1 MARTKKMIVYI
12 NGRFLEDKL
21 TGVGRFCMNII
32 DEFDRLDD
40 PSINFVLL
48 ITRKCKLTINYE
60 QIIVKRV
67 GFFTGNLWEQVELP
81 WYSRNGILLSLAARG
96 PIVKANQ
103 VLTIHD
109 AATKRTPERFS
120 FRYRALLWFTYYM
133 LKNRAI
139 ITTVSNFSK
148 KELIKYYNIPKENI
162 YITVNGTNHFRGYID
177 GKKVLDRYE
186 LFGKKY
192 IVSVGG
198 TKNKNIDRVIK
209 AYEKLSDDIYLVII
223 GNVNKEALMY
233 DNGNIIFTGYVTDEE
248 LVALYRNAKCL
259 VFPSL
264 YEGFGIPPLEAMS
277 LSCPSVVSNTTSLPE
292 VCGEAVLYCD
302 PYDIDDIYE
311 KVKLL
316 LDDDEKRIELIK
328 KGKEQLKKYTW
339 SGSAKKF
346 HEIINKFRG

>member
-1 MARTKKMIVYI
+1 
-12 NGRFLEDKL
+12 
-21 TGVGRFCMNII
+21 
-32 DEFDRLDD
+32 
-40 PSINFVLL
+40 
-48 ITRKCKLTINYE
+48 
-60 QIIVKRV
+60 
-67 GFFTGNLWEQVELP
+67 
-81 WYSRNGILLSLAARG
+81 
-96 PIVKANQ
+96 
-103 VLTIHD
+103 
-109 AATKRTPERFS
+109 
-120 FRYRALLWFTYYM
+120 
-133 LKNRAI
+133 
-139 ITTVSNFSK
+139 
-148 KELIKYYNIPKENI
+148 
-162 YITVNGTNHFRGYID
+162 
-177 GKKVLDRYE
+177 
-186 LFGKKY
+186 
-192 IVSVGG
+192 
-198 TKNKNIDRVIK
+198 
-209 AYEKLSDDIYLVII
+209 
-223 GNVNKEALMY
+223 MY

-346 HEIINKFRG
+346 HEIINKFRGWVWKYQ